1 MISFAVIRRSGSH
14 THYDRFV
21 DALRILM
28 LSADE
33 DGETRRVKHFGG
45 FAGGGRRGH
54 VLMLSRILNGRFQK
68 SHLSFASHF
77 GLENQRSV
85 SDTPLVLREIQPR

>member
-1 MISFAVIRRSGSH
+1 MGGGTAVSVICAENMISFAVIRRSGSH

-54 VLMLSRILNGRFQK
+54 VLMLSRIPMEDSKN
-68 SHLSFASHF
+68 
-77 GLENQRSV
+77 
-85 SDTPLVLREIQPR
+85 PI